1 MVVMVTRAVRNGKAR
16 WSGSGVVVAAEL
28 VGVSAVLTFA
38 MVVVVVV
45 LVAKGAFCRG
55 RCSRCCSG
63 R

>member
-1 MVVMVTRAVRNGKAR
+1 MAMRVVRNGKAR

-38 MVVVVVV
+38 MVVVVIVV
-45 LVAKGAFCRG
+45 VAKGAFCRG
-55 RCSRCCSG
+55 PCSRCCSG

>member
-1 MVVMVTRAVRNGKAR
+1 MRAVRNGKAR

-45 LVAKGAFCRG
+45 VVAEGAFCRG
-55 RCSRCCSG
+55 R
-63 R
+63 

>member
-1 MVVMVTRAVRNGKAR
+1 MVVMVMRAVRNGKAR
-16 WSGSGVVVAAEL
+16 WIGSGVVGVAEL

-45 LVAKGAFCRG
+45 VVAKGAFCRD
-55 RCSRCCSG
+55 RCSRCCIG